1 MAKVLMSR
9 VYVPG
14 YDLPLYAPIDK
25 DSESALSGAEEIIF
39 DYKKKRSAGNHRR
52 YFAFIKQAFDMQ
64 EDFESPEVFRK
75 YIEMRAGH
83 FDTVVNPKSGESMY
97 WPRSVEW
104 SKLDEV
110 EFKALFND
118 VVNAFLG
125 FYGKKLS
132 DSQVNQIAGF

>member
-52 YFAFIKQAFDMQ
+52 YFAFIKKAFAMHDGYDNQ
-64 EDFESPEVFRK
+64 EIFRK
-75 YIEMRAGH
+75 VLQLEAGH
-83 FDTVVNPKSGESMY
+83 FDTAITEGGKSVY
-97 WPRSVEW
+97 LARSIKWDE
-104 SKLDEV
+104 LGEV
-110 EFKALFND
+110 EFKKLFNE
-118 VVNAFLG
+118 VVNAFIKV
-125 FYGKKLS
+125 YAHKLTNEQI
-132 DSQVNQIAGF
+132 DQIAGF